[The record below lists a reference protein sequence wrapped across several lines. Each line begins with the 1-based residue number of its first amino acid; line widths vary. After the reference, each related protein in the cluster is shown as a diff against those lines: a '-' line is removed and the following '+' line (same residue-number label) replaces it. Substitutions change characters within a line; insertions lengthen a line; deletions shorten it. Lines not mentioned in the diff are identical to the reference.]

1 MLAGRAFLLAG
12 EHLPANTFPLKSHV
26 RKVALRASGTRLAP
40 TESGDEIEHPT
51 YRLGGG
57 RNAVKYSQPE
67 SCQVKKSNK
76 STGFVIKSGQSD
88 VCCCK
93 VLSSDFC

>member
-57 RNAVKYSQPE
+57 
-67 SCQVKKSNK
+67 
-76 STGFVIKSGQSD
+76 
-88 VCCCK
+88 
-93 VLSSDFC
+93 